1 MQAVTSDIPDAMRQI
16 ATWMARLQADSYR
29 RIWSQCAVSTPD
41 PEPPPDDDEPEVAL
55 EPSTEAEHPMRAE
68 DCLALL
74 AKEIGLWLTF
84 RRSCKSW

>member
-1 MQAVTSDIPDAMRQI
+1 MP
-16 ATWMARLQADSYR
+16 
-29 RIWSQCAVSTPD
+29 VSTPPD
-41 PEPPPDDDEPEVAL
+41 PPPDDDEPEVAL
-55 EPSTEAEHPMRAE
+55 EPSTEVEHPMRAE